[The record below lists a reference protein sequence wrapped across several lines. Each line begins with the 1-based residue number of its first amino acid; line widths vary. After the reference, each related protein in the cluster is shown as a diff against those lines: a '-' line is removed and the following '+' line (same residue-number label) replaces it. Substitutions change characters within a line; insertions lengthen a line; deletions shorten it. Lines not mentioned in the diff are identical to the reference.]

1 MNGDCDNNPL
11 IQKHIIGRM
20 MIMLYEEPNLEI
32 VMWEDDMIPITQV
45 SDNEGGQ
52 FGDYEDGSDLPID

>member
-1 MNGDCDNNPL
+1 
-11 IQKHIIGRM
+11 
-20 MIMLYEEPNLEI
+20 MLYEEPNLEI